1 LAPRIS
7 LALAIHNHQPVGN
20 FGWVFADVYD
30 RAYQPMLAAL
40 ERHPGVRLSL
50 HYTGPLLEWLAAE
63 RPEFIDRLRSLVA
76 RDQVELLGG
85 GLYEPILA
93 SLPEED
99 RVDQLDRM
107 TATVEAITGR
117 RPQGAWLAE
126 RVWEPDLPTSLARAG
141 YRWTILDDQHFRA
154 AAIPEE
160 NLWGAYTT
168 EDQGHLLTVFGT
180 EQGLRYRIP
189 FGSVEAVIDYLRV
202 HATEDGRRVGM
213 MGDDG
218 EKFGAWPSTHEHCWG
233 DGDWVER
240 FFTALEAN
248 DDWLSTVT
256 PSQWLEREPPIGRV
270 YLPTSSYAEM
280 GGWALP
286 ADEAVVFGRVLREA
300 QASHD
305 PAARWLRGGFWRN
318 FQVRYREI
326 NDLHKQML
334 RTSAK
339 VAAMPEGPER
349 VAAVDHLHRGQSND
363 CYWHGLFGGIYISH
377 MRLATCEHLIAAE
390 DAADAVL
397 GTARAAERLDLD
409 SDGRDELRLAE
420 PGQVVTVKPAEGAG
434 IGSWDVRAARHALA
448 SVLRRR
454 PEAYHETLRAADA
467 GTGHEPV
474 GAKGAVSIHDVV
486 MAKEEGLARHL
497 HYDDHE
503 RRSGLVRF
511 LASGVSPDAVAV
523 GSEAE
528 LGDFRDGDWQVDHLA
543 AGQVSLSRSG
553 TALGQPLA
561 ISKTIRLAGGRL
573 DPQLVIELEL
583 RHLGDAAIETRVG
596 LELSLHMLGGGGN
609 PSAWYEVGGTRSA
622 HDGSGQAAAV
632 AAIGYGNDW
641 IGIAVETRPDP
652 IADAWWSPI
661 ETVSNSE
668 TGFERVYQGSTLLVS
683 WPARIEPATTC
694 RFAITSSVA
703 VARDQAL
710 EERGRPC
717 RELDTARRATV
728 GHEPSPPGRPRA
740 FLPTV
745 PDGSIHG
752 AGAPRPVRGAVPR
765 LE

>member
-1 LAPRIS
+1 MAPRIS

-20 FGWVFADVYD
+20 FGWVFAEVYD
-30 RAYQPMLAAL
+30 RAYLPMLEAL

-63 RPEFIDRLRSLVA
+63 RPDFLDRLCTLVA
-76 RDQVELLGG
+76 RDQVELLGA

-99 RVDQLDRM
+99 RVDQLNRM
-107 TATVEAITGR
+107 TAKVEAITGR
-117 RPQGAWLAE
+117 RPLGAWLAE

-154 AAIPEE
+154 AAIREE

-168 EDQGHLLTVFGT
+168 EDQGQLLTVFGT

-189 FGSVEAVIDYLRV
+189 FGSVEDVIDYLRV
-202 HATEDGRRVGM
+202 HATEDGKRVGM

-233 DGDWVER
+233 DGRWVDR

-286 ADEAVVFGRVLREA
+286 ADEAVVFTRLLHEA
-300 QASHD
+300 HEAHD

-334 RTSAK
+334 RTSGK
-339 VAAMPEGPER
+339 VATMPEGPER
-349 VAAVDHLHRGQSND
+349 TAALDHLHRGQSND

-390 DAADAVL
+390 DLADAVL
-397 GTARAAERLDLD
+397 GTASAAERLDLD
-409 SDGRDELRLAE
+409 MDGLDEVRLAE

-454 PEAYHETLRAADA
+454 PEAYHETLRAHDA
-467 GTGHEPV
+467 GTGLETA
-474 GAKGAVSIHDVV
+474 GNKGAVSIHDVV

-497 HYDDHE
+497 RYDDHE
-503 RRSGLVRF
+503 LRSGLVRF
-511 LASGVSPDAVAV
+511 LAPDVSSQAVAV
-523 GSEAE
+523 AAETE
-528 LGDFRDGDWQVDHLA
+528 LGDFRDGEWDVDHLA
-543 AGQVSLSRSG
+543 PGQVSLSRTG

-573 DPQLVIELEL
+573 DPQLAIELEVQHQ
-583 RHLGDAAIETRVG
+583 R
-596 LELSLHMLGGGGN
+596 
-609 PSAWYEVGGTRSA
+609 
-622 HDGSGQAAAV
+622 
-632 AAIGYGNDW
+632 
-641 IGIAVETRPDP
+641 
-652 IADAWWSPI
+652 
-661 ETVSNSE
+661 
-668 TGFERVYQGSTLLVS
+668 
-683 WPARIEPATTC
+683 
-694 RFAITSSVA
+694 
-703 VARDQAL
+703 
-710 EERGRPC
+710 
-717 RELDTARRATV
+717 
-728 GHEPSPPGRPRA
+728 
-740 FLPTV
+740 
-745 PDGSIHG
+745 
-752 AGAPRPVRGAVPR
+752 
-765 LE
+765 